1 MGYGAAVM
9 YVAAMLRGVPISID
23 WQAPYILSLL
33 YLSIFGSIVA
43 FWAYLTLIGRIG
55 ADRAGYANL
64 IFPLVA
70 LLISTVI
77 ENYEWTAMALAGLA
91 IVVYGN
97 WLVMRAGK
105 SHAPAGH
112 PKPR

>member
-1 MGYGAAVM
+1 V
-9 YVAAMLRGVPISID
+9 I
-23 WQAPYILSLL
+23 
-33 YLSIFGSIVA
+33 A

-77 ENYEWTAMALAGLA
+77 ENYQWTVTALAGVA
-91 IVVYGN
+91 IVMLGN
-97 WLVMRAGK
+97 WMVMRA
-105 SHAPAGH
+105 APGTS
-112 PKPR
+112 R